1 MFVRHGTTTNIP
13 QSALGSIEDIYDQ
26 KFKSAVG
33 YSFSTYCAGY
43 DMHYLVDKECKS
55 LREAQG
61 CITEE
66 VVNNVRLTISFTLKK
81 IQ

>member
-1 MFVRHGTTTNIP
+1 VRHGTTTKVP
-13 QSALGSIEDIYDQ
+13 QSALDSIEDIYDQ
-26 KFKSAVG
+26 KFKPVVG
-33 YSFSTYCAGY
+33 YSFSTYSVGY
-43 DMHYLVDKECKS
+43 DMRYLVDKECKS

-66 VVNNVRLTISFTLKK
+66 VVNNVRLTINFTLKK